1 MFDQFDT
8 QVQPEET
15 KGCQEYLDYQEYL
28 SMINGLDDLKLLSS
42 SFEGTSS
49 LLYLI
54 NGSIKGIN
62 AYAKRLIETILHTR
76 NALEFVEIIPSDRWI
91 TVKNKSANGIR
102 DLVSE
107 YNRRNGTRIKIL
119 TEDAESLHDVKVK
132 RKW

>member
-1 MFDQFDT
+1 M
-8 QVQPEET
+8 P
-15 KGCQEYLDYQEYL
+15 
-28 SMINGLDDLKLLSS
+28 
-42 SFEGTSS
+42 
-49 LLYLI
+49 
-54 NGSIKGIN
+54 
-62 AYAKRLIETILHTR
+62 ILHTR
-76 NALEFVEIIPSDRWI
+76 NALEFVEIIPSGRWI